1 MNIYIQTR
9 SVTKDYQFLGNSPV
23 NSWWMAYKDYTSFEH
38 PTIIVEGDTAKQWR
52 IYLSGMSSSR
62 LDKVNTP
69 IRYTFILEDT
79 QPIHDS
85 DLAQLLGL
93 IQSWAKAIYDS
104 ESKDKLKN
112 CLDNLFSI
120 EDIDT
125 YFSSS
130 DQAEAQIESKFKQW
144 LGGFTF
150 TDVGLAEGMQSNSY
164 IGSLKQS
171 QSAFFQRCTSI
182 LQMRDLS
189 QAQAVLHLNYI
200 ESKKELENSQLVEEE
215 YQFRFTL
222 LVEAEE
228 VKFSKINLK
237 KKATQ
242 TEKLH
247 QLPIPKTKFPKS
259 ILCLLVGIIVI
270 ILVMLFI

>member
-112 CLDNLFSI
+112 CLDTLFSI

-130 DQAEAQIESKFKQW
+130 DQAKAQIESKFKQW

-215 YQFRFTL
+215 YKFSFTL
-222 LVEAEE
+222 LVEDKKTQFSE
-228 VKFSKINLK
+228 VELK
-237 KKATQ
+237 KKVRDSIGIQPQ
-242 TEKLH
+242 TERKKDNKK
-247 QLPIPKTKFPKS
+247 IF
-259 ILCLLVGIIVI
+259 LLIVVIVI
-270 ILVMLFI
+270 VMILALLF

>member
-200 ESKKELENSQLVEEE
+200 ESKKELENSQLVEED
-215 YQFRFTL
+215 YKFSFTL
-222 LVEAEE
+222 LVEDEKTQFSE
-228 VKFSKINLK
+228 VKLK
-237 KKATQ
+237 KKVRDSIGIQVQ
-242 TEKLH
+242 TERKKDNKK
-247 QLPIPKTKFPKS
+247 IY
-259 ILCLLVGIIVI
+259 LLIVVIVI
-270 ILVMLFI
+270 VMILALLF

>member
-93 IQSWAKAIYDS
+93 IQSWVKAIYDS

-200 ESKKELENSQLVEEE
+200 ESKKELENSQLVEED
-215 YQFRFTL
+215 YKFSFTL
-222 LVEAEE
+222 LVEDEKTQFSE
-228 VKFSKINLK
+228 VKLK
-237 KKATQ
+237 KKVRDSIGIQVQ
-242 TEKLH
+242 TERKKDNKK
-247 QLPIPKTKFPKS
+247 IY
-259 ILCLLVGIIVI
+259 LLIVVIVI
-270 ILVMLFI
+270 VMILALLF

>member
-9 SVTKDYQFLGNSPV
+9 SVTKDYQFLGNSPM

-38 PTIIVEGDTAKQWR
+38 PTIIVEGDIAKQWR
-52 IYLSGMSSSR
+52 VYLSGMSSSR
-62 LDKVNTP
+62 LDNVNTP

-85 DLAQLLGL
+85 DLAQFLGL
-93 IQSWAKAIYDS
+93 IQAWTKAICDS

-112 CLDNLFSI
+112 RLDTLFSVD
-120 EDIDT
+120 DINA
-125 YFSSS
+125 YFSNS
-130 DQAEAQIESKFKQW
+130 DQAKAQIESKFKQW
-144 LGGFTF
+144 LSGFTF
-150 TDVGLAEGMQSNSY
+150 TDVELAEGMQSNSY
-164 IGSLKQS
+164 IGSLEQS

-215 YQFRFTL
+215 YKFSFTL
-222 LVEAEE
+222 LVEDKKTQFSE
-228 VKFSKINLK
+228 VELK
-237 KKATQ
+237 KKVRDSIWIQPQ
-242 TEKLH
+242 TERKKDNKK
-247 QLPIPKTKFPKS
+247 IF
-259 ILCLLVGIIVI
+259 LLIVVIVI
-270 ILVMLFI
+270 VMILALLL

>member
-79 QPIHDS
+79 QPIYDS

-112 CLDNLFSI
+112 CLDTLFSI

-130 DQAEAQIESKFKQW
+130 DQAKAQIESKFKQW
-144 LGGFTF
+144 LGSFTF

-215 YQFRFTL
+215 YKFSFTL
-222 LVEAEE
+222 LVEDKKTQFSE
-228 VKFSKINLK
+228 VELK
-237 KKATQ
+237 KKVRDSIWIQPQ
-242 TEKLH
+242 TERKKDNKK
-247 QLPIPKTKFPKS
+247 IF
-259 ILCLLVGIIVI
+259 LLIVVIVI
-270 ILVMLFI
+270 VMILALLL